1 VIIGQQTG
9 GRAIVNVIRMRVFA
23 TAMVLLS
30 AGLSAQPKLKVYI
43 SVDMEGIAGVV
54 SGDQLGPGTFEYER
68 FRQIMTAEALAA
80 VAGAKEAGATEIL
93 VSDSHGN
100 GENLLVEQ
108 FPRDVQIIR
117 SWPRRFSMMAG
128 IDSTFDAAVFIGYHA
143 STNSTT
149 GVRAHT
155 FSSARLTRVALNGR
169 EVSEGVWNSAIAGHF
184 DVPVVFISGDE
195 SAIQENRRS
204 LGDVAA
210 AEVKLSLGFHSA
222 KTLTPEAARQMIQTG
237 VRDAV
242 KNRSRYRPY
251 RVPSPVTLD
260 VSFKN
265 YLVSEVLAYLKSVE
279 RTDAHSIRY
288 IGADMTDVS
297 DFMTFL
303 TNYSL
308 SLEP

>member
-1 VIIGQQTG
+1 M
-9 GRAIVNVIRMRVFA
+9 NSIRVRTLVA
-23 TAMVLLS
+23 TIAVLA
-30 AGLSAQPKLKVYI
+30 AGLSAQPRLKVYI

-54 SGDQLGPGTFEYER
+54 SGDQLGPGAFEYDR

-100 GENLLVEQ
+100 GENLLVDQ

-128 IDSTFDAAVFIGYHA
+128 IDSTFHAVVFIGYHA

-169 EVSEGVWNSAIAGHF
+169 EVPEGVWNAAIAGHF
-184 DVPVVFISGDE
+184 GVPVVFISGDE
-195 SAIQENRRS
+195 SALLENRKA
-204 LGDVAA
+204 LGDVAGV
-210 AEVKLSLGFHSA
+210 EVKRSLGFHSA
-222 KTLTPEAARQMIQTG
+222 RTLTPEAARLLIQSG

-242 KNRSRYRPY
+242 KNRARYRPF
-251 RVPSPVTLD
+251 RVSSPVTLD
-260 VSFKN
+260 VSFKS
-265 YLVSEVLAYLKSVE
+265 YLTSEVLAYLKTVE

-288 IGADMTDVS
+288 VGSDMTDVS